1 MIGTKVLAEK
11 SSKFNGK
18 LKVVRT
24 WGMGTYIQA
33 EGLTQSGGIVET
45 IWKQT
50 LHKIKN
56 SKLEIK
62 NCLILGLG
70 GGTVVNLIN
79 KNWPDSKIT
88 GVDIDPEIVGLGKK
102 YLGLDEGSVKISIQ
116 DAQTFVKIHPSG
128 AFYDLIIVDLYNGDV
143 FPEKFEKTVFLT
155 KIKGL
160 LSKNGV
166 AVFNRLYYKNKK
178 NEAEKFGIKLK
189 TVFSKVE
196 SFRPVSNIMF
206 LCALGKHN
214 SE

>member
-11 SSKFNGK
+11 TSEFNGK

-56 SKLEIK
+56 SKSEIK

-70 GGTVVNLIN
+70 GGTVVKILK
-79 KNWPDSKIT
+79 KNWPNTEIV
-88 GVDIDPEIVGLGKK
+88 GVDIDIEIVELGKK
-102 YLGLDEGSVKISIQ
+102 YLGLDEKDVKIEIK
-116 DAQTFVKIHPSG
+116 DAEKLIPHPRG
-128 AFYDLIIVDLYNGDV
+128 EVFDLIIVDLYNGDV
-143 FPEKFEKTVFLT
+143 FPEKFENTPFLKGVQ
-155 KIKGL
+155 KI

-178 NEAEKFGIKLK
+178 NEAEKFGTKLK
-189 TVFSKVE
+189 TVFSLVE
-196 SFRPVSNIMF
+196 SFRPVSNLMF
-206 LCALGKHN
+206 LCSK
-214 SE
+214 